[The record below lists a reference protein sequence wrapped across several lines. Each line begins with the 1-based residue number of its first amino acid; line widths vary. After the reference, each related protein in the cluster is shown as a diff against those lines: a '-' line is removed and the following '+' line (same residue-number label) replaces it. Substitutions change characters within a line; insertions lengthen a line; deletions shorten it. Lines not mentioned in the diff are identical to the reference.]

1 MLEEIKLRMYY
12 FSSSYRACLSLSLL
26 VLLIITSTCLPQT
39 AHPQQQNGELFYDTD
54 AYINKK
60 DEINLSNTPGNAII
74 EQISDHP
81 QISTSEGNVYVVWQD
96 NYLGNYDIFF
106 KRSIDG
112 GASFERANN
121 ITGETEVGPHFL
133 RLAASKEN
141 VYIVWG
147 GDFNGDIYLTRSTDG
162 GASFAN
168 TINLSNNT
176 GYLDDLRIAAAEDN
190 VYVLWNGGQI
200 DDNQVFFKRSTDGGA
215 SFANTINLSNNRE
228 QYTSIAMYSS
238 DKNLYIASNN
248 AIVGNNL
255 QGDAIYLTRS
265 TDGGASFANTINLS
279 NDGKNSYGYQLTA
292 FGNNLYFIWRNG
304 TGNIFL
310 DDIYE
315 EDDDAVYLARSTD
328 GGASFE
334 RTINLSND
342 TGIIRDVQLA
352 LSKNKVYATWESKQE
367 VFLTTFPLLTP
378 TITPTI
384 HGSQDRDQ
392 YPTQDFSSP
401 ITIDGKVEPGEWMG
415 VPTNKQETNLDENAY
430 GGNSYEVTLAS
441 TLDDKNI
448 YIITAVQ
455 GKDTNTHKG
464 NGVIT
469 HLFDSNGN
477 LHLDTGEDVLM
488 LYRGFDNHAERGGPF
503 MDGFWDSNYPDT
515 YQNDIN
521 HGTTKDGSAAISFSN
536 GTEIFEIS
544 HPLCSQDINHDFCIN
559 RNNVSLHYELTF
571 GVEDSFDSL
580 FYEGYFGGM
589 QDFNVLLG
597 LEMGLCCFN
606 LEEIIPPADFILGP
620 FGRLDSG
627 ERDKFLANITAFER
641 DKLLNNPDAKD
652 VANFLKSLSPD
663 DRKLFLDVLSSSE
676 LVETIETLEPPYNVK
691 LLEKINEAD
700 RARLL
705 EKINEADRARLFG
718 NPTDVH
724 TANFLKNSTQ
734 NSQ

>member
-112 GASFERANN
+112 GASFERTINLSNNTGDSTQPLLFVVGDKIYVVWKDFTSEQCISSGCGKTFFKRSIDGGASFERANN

-147 GDFNGDIYLTRSTDG
+147 GDFNGD
-162 GASFAN
+162 
-168 TINLSNNT
+168 
-176 GYLDDLRIAAAEDN
+176 
-190 VYVLWNGGQI
+190 
-200 DDNQVFFKRSTDGGA
+200 
-215 SFANTINLSNNRE
+215 
-228 QYTSIAMYSS
+228 
-238 DKNLYIASNN
+238 
-248 AIVGNNL
+248 
-255 QGDAIYLTRS
+255 IYLTRS